1 MYQNSCPQCAYD
13 EASGGFMEGS
23 VPCYHGTS
31 LSHDDCIH
39 SPHSHEL
46 IMNSV
51 WLDEVRVR
59 VESDVRPTVNLHA
72 SSLKWLVK

>member
-1 MYQNSCPQCAYD
+1 
-13 EASGGFMEGS
+13 MEGS
-23 VPCYHGTS
+23 APCYHGTS
-31 LSHDDCIH
+31 LSHVDCIH
-39 SPHSHEL
+39 SPPSPEL